1 MRPTINSPASS
12 NTLLIPALAPL
23 YRIGEPL
30 AYALLRVCYGVIMIS
45 HGLPKLLGQAH
56 GSMADPMA
64 ASINLIQN
72 VLHLPAPAL
81 IALFVALLE
90 GVGGLLLAL
99 GLGTRLLAAMMG
111 VQMLTIAGLLGPTW
125 PWIDRGM
132 EYPVLLAFLSLY
144 ILFRGA
150 GRHALDH
157 TLGREL

>member
-1 MRPTINSPASS
+1 MRPTTDSPASP
-12 NTLLIPALAPL
+12 NTLLIPALGLL
-23 YRIGEPL
+23 YRIGELL

-56 GSMADPMA
+56 GSMA
-64 ASINLIQN
+64 ASNNLIQN

-132 EYPVLLAFLSLY
+132 EYPVLLAFLSFY

-150 GRHALDH
+150 GRHSLDH